1 MWACLAVAFSEKFPV
16 VGFDI
21 CLQRINELLAAA
33 RWQLRTRR
41 KRSKQL
47 HAIHFS
53 TEPSV
58 LSDCN
63 FYIVT
68 VPTPIDDYKQPNF
81 APLIAASK
89 NNCTIS

>member
-58 LSDCN
+58 CR
-63 FYIVT
+63 
-68 VPTPIDDYKQPNF
+68 
-81 APLIAASK
+81 IA
-89 NNCTIS
+89 TFIL

>member
-21 CLQRINELLAAA
+21 CLQRINELLQQ
-33 RWQLRTRR
+33 RDGNLELEE
-41 KRSKQL
+41 KDLKQL

-58 LSDCN
+58 CR
-63 FYIVT
+63 
-68 VPTPIDDYKQPNF
+68 
-81 APLIAASK
+81 IA
-89 NNCTIS
+89 TFIL